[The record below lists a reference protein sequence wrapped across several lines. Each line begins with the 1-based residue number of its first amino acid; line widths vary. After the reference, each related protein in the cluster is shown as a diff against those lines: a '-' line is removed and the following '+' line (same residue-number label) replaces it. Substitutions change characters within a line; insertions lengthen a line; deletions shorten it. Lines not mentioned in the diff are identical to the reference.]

1 MAESTPDI
9 MEKEVDNMMDDL
21 LTVTGRGQG
30 KSLEIMKSKVIGQAK
45 LGAKFRPLVIEVLG
59 SFKSSNLTL
68 NGKVEKLRR
77 ILISES
83 PSIIR

>member
-1 MAESTPDI
+1 
-9 MEKEVDNMMDDL
+9 MEKEVNKMMDDM
-21 LTVTGRGQG
+21 LTESA
-30 KSLEIMKSKVIGQAK
+30 KSLEVMESGSAEVVGRDQ
-45 LGAKFRPLVIEVLG
+45 LGEKFKPLVIEVLG

-77 ILISES
+77 ALISES